1 MPSSMP
7 LVCACGVLFGRR
19 VGPFHM
25 FGYRLVRLVLRV
37 SHQRY
42 VRVYGWVEAGGATW
56 NQGMGASN
64 ASNTSNTWNGY
75 GQAAPGAA
83 GGQEASYAQ
92 QWAQYNQQV
101 SALLL
106 RPSCFGPLVSA
117 LLLRPSWCLRPP
129 IAPRIAPRVFQP
141 VLPLARSRSVSS
153 LARTSL
159 AHTTAY

>member
-106 RPSCFGPLVSA
+106 RPS
-117 LLLRPSWCLRPP
+117 WCLRPP